1 MLVDLAVPADADA
14 EALRVTLAR
23 WAQQTRYSTVLD
35 VPGVRVGDAR
45 GVIVPESM
53 DAIVRALTAVA
64 HG

>member
-1 MLVDLAVPADADA
+1 MLVDLAVPSDADA
-14 EALRVTLAR
+14 EALRATLAR

-35 VPGVRVGDAR
+35 VPGVRVGNAR

-53 DAIVRALTAVA
+53 DAIVRALTAVT